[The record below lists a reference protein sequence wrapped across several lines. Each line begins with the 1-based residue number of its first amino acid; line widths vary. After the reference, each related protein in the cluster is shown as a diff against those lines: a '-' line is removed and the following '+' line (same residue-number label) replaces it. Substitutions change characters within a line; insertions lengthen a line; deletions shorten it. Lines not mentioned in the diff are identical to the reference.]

1 MIGTGFRSD
10 HTIVGRVWRSGSCSF
25 LLQPRNLI
33 VSALLVATMLSLAT
47 IAMTFGRSELPLSQ
61 ILSTLAGFGTG
72 DTDERVIVHVRLPRV
87 LAALFVGAALG
98 LSGLVFQSISR
109 NALGSPDVIGFTTGA
124 ATGALAQIIV
134 FGHGS
139 VPVALAA
146 VGGGVFTAI
155 VVYLLAAR
163 GGVVAGPRL
172 ILVGIG
178 VGSILA
184 ALNSLML
191 VKGHLDNAISAN
203 LWLAGSLDARTWG
216 HVLPVLIGTVA
227 LLPLILLSARRLSLI
242 EMGDD
247 LARQLGIV
255 VERTRLIMVFCAV
268 VLAALATGATG
279 PIAFIALAAAPLARR
294 VTKATHLPVIAAA
307 AMGSCLLLAADLITQ
322 SLPTGIVV
330 PIGRMTGVVG
340 GVYLLWLLT
349 RSRRP

>member
-1 MIGTGFRSD
+1 MNDAGFRHLSPIAG
-10 HTIVGRVWRSGSCSF
+10 TVWRLGSWS
-25 LLQPRNLI
+25 LRLHPRSLF
-33 VSALLVATMLSLAT
+33 VSALLIVIVLVLAMV
-47 IAMTFGRSELPLSQ
+47 AMTYGRSELPLSQ
-61 ILSTLAGFGTG
+61 ILSTLAALGSG
-72 DTDERVIVHVRLPRV
+72 DTDERVILHVRLPRV

-109 NALGSPDVIGFTTGA
+109 NALGSPDIIGFTTGA
-124 ATGALAQIIV
+124 AAGALAQIIV
-134 FGHGS
+134 FGQGAA
-139 VPVALAA
+139 PVALAA
-146 VGGGVFTAI
+146 VSGGVLTAV

-178 VGSILA
+178 VGAILA

-203 LWLAGSLDARTWG
+203 LWLAGSLDARTWS
-216 HVLPVLIGTVA
+216 HVLPVLIGTIV

-247 LARQLGIV
+247 LARQLGIA
-255 VERTRLIMVFCAV
+255 VERTRLSMVFCAV
-268 VLAALATGATG
+268 ALAALATGATG

-294 VTKATHLPVIAAA
+294 LTNAAHLPVIAAA
-307 AMGSCLLLAADLITQ
+307 AMGACLLLAADLITQ
-322 SLPTGIVV
+322 SLPAGIVI

-349 RSRRP
+349 RSRAR

>member
-1 MIGTGFRSD
+1 MAG
-10 HTIVGRVWRSGSCSF
+10 VVWRPGSWSF
-25 LLQPRNLI
+25 LLHPRSLV
-33 VSALLVATMLSLAT
+33 VSALLVAIVLALAM
-47 IAMTFGRSELPLSQ
+47 IAMTLGRSELPLSQ
-61 ILSTLAGFGTG
+61 ILATLAGFGSG
-72 DTDERVIVHVRLPRV
+72 GTDDRVILYVRLPRV
-87 LAALFVGAALG
+87 LAALSVGAALG

-109 NALGSPDVIGFTTGA
+109 NALGSPDIIGFTTGA
-124 ATGALAQIIV
+124 ASGALAQIIV
-134 FGHGS
+134 FGQGS

-146 VGGGVFTAI
+146 VSGGVLTAV

-203 LWLAGSLDARTWG
+203 LWLAGSLDARNWD
-216 HVLPVLIGTVA
+216 HVLPVLIGTVV
-227 LLPLILLSARRLSLI
+227 LLPLVLLSARRLALI

-247 LARQLGIV
+247 LARQLGIR
-255 VERTRLIMVFCAV
+255 VERTRLAMVFCAV
-268 VLAALATGATG
+268 LLAALATGATG

-294 VTKATHLPVIAAA
+294 LTKAAHLPVIAAA
-307 AMGSCLLLAADLITQ
+307 AMGACLLLAADLVTQ
-322 SLPTGIVV
+322 SLPAGIVI

-349 RSRRP
+349 RSRAR